1 MLNIPIWTLFAPSLK
16 AVAEKMTPRLIMK
29 VSPKSPKFRLIFM
42 FFAQM
47 TLKMKV
53 KVTHFQ

>member
-16 AVAEKMTPRLIMK
+16 AVGEKMTLWLIMQ
-29 VSPKSPKFRLIFM
+29 VGPKSPKFRLIFM
-42 FFAQM
+42 FFVQM